1 MLILATGLE
10 IYQSPKASGLNSP
23 GVKVKPGHQGIGYR
37 P

>member
-10 IYQSPKASGLNSP
+10 IYQSPKASGLKSP
-23 GVKVKPGHQGIGYR
+23 GAKVNPGHQGIGYR